1 MTKIAID
8 LNDVIRDYTN
18 NFVRTYLLNYNR
30 EFDTSDLVFWTNDMQ
45 SLLPFKTE
53 RAYERFTY
61 EDFSYD
67 LFGKCD
73 TCSRKTTTDINSF
86 LEYINNLEEEV
97 EVILFSPMEIGPTI
111 GYTLFFLSK
120 LGSNIRE
127 IYFPKN
133 SLTIW
138 DKSDIVITANPYI
151 LENKPEDKISV
162 KINFDY
168 NREVNADYSFT
179 DFSAFVKDENNINKI
194 INYNE

>member
-1 MTKIAID
+1 MIKIAID

-30 EFDTSDLVFWTNDMQ
+30 EFDTTDLVFWTNDMQ

-73 TCSRKTTTDINSF
+73 TCSRKTTTDINTF
-86 LEYINNLEEEV
+86 LEYVNNLEEEV

-120 LGSNIRE
+120 LGCNIRE
-127 IYFPKN
+127 IYFPKD

>member
-1 MTKIAID
+1 MIKIAID

-30 EFDTSDLVFWTNDMQ
+30 EFDTTDLVFWTNDMQ

-73 TCSRKTTTDINSF
+73 TCSRKTTTDINTF
-86 LEYINNLEEEV
+86 LEYVNNLEEEV

-111 GYTLFFLSK
+111 GYTLLFLSK

>member
-1 MTKIAID
+1 MIKIAID

-30 EFDTSDLVFWTNDMQ
+30 EFDTTDLVFWTNDMQ

-73 TCSRKTTTDINSF
+73 TCSRKTTTDINTF
-86 LEYINNLEEEV
+86 LEYVNNLEEEV

-120 LGSNIRE
+120 LGCNIRE
-127 IYFPKN
+127 IYFPKD

-138 DKSDIVITANPYI
+138 NKSDIVITANPYI

>member
-1 MTKIAID
+1 MIKIAID

-30 EFDTSDLVFWTNDMQ
+30 EFDTTDLVFWTNDMQ

-73 TCSRKTTTDINSF
+73 TCSRKTTTDINTF
-86 LEYINNLEEEV
+86 LEYVNNLEEEV

-120 LGSNIRE
+120 LGCNIRE

>member
-151 LENKPEDKISV
+151 
-162 KINFDY
+162 
-168 NREVNADYSFT
+168 
-179 DFSAFVKDENNINKI
+179 
-194 INYNE
+194 